1 MNINLENKL
10 GKDLKTLKTMKLTP
24 KAKAEL
30 KKEAKRWIKF
40 IQFHIEDMHSKGLE
54 DFAQYH
60 IGEISFIEFFFGIKG
75 RREKEK

>member
-1 MNINLENKL
+1 MNFKLENKL
-10 GKDLKTLKTMKLTP
+10 GKNLKTLKTMKLTT

-40 IQFHIEDMHSKGLE
+40 IQFHIEDMHSQGLA

-60 IGEISFIEFFFGIKG
+60 IGEISFIEFFFNI
-75 RREKEK
+75 KEKK